1 MQLQKTDISRAWFAI
16 GWFTVWGLF
25 QAFAVASVLA
35 GTWERPPAFPVEAYE
50 SLIYADMVFIP
61 LYLLSAT
68 LLYRRHW
75 LGYVS
80 AFVAGG
86 GIIYVMLYLFAL
98 SGFSGAG
105 NLIADGIFLVCTL
118 GALWQV
124 AHRVSPKRVA

>member
-1 MQLQKTDISRAWFAI
+1 MQLQNIDISRARFAI
-16 GWFTVWGLF
+16 GWFAFWGLF
-25 QAFAVASVLA
+25 QAYAVASILA
-35 GTWERPPAFPVEAYE
+35 GIWERPPAFPVEAYE

-61 LYLLSAT
+61 LYFLSAI

-75 LGYVS
+75 LGNVS

-86 GIIYVMLYLFAL
+86 GIIYAMLYLFAL
-98 SGFSGAG
+98 SGFSGAV

-124 AHRVSPKRVA
+124 AHRASPKRVA